1 MQGGIIVV
9 HKKFIVHDSTLL
21 IAEARNKIW
30 QIATTATTS
39 LQTEILL
46 NFCPFGILPRSTRRV
61 YAGQQILS

>member
-21 IAEARNKIW
+21 IAEDRNKIW

-39 LQTEILL
+39 LQTDSTEFLPIW
-46 NFCPFGILPRSTRRV
+46 NFATHARRV
-61 YAGQQILS
+61 QYAEGNKF